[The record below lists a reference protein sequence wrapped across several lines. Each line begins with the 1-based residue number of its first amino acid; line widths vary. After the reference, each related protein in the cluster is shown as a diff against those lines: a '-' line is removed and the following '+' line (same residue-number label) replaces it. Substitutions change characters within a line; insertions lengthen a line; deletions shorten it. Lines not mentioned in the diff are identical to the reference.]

1 MINKIKNIIKVEIN
15 GISLFLFLGNIIGFF
30 FLFVVLFLYF
40 CTGSVLAFDET
51 SLGLFFEVLDKKDI
65 PSLNEVQGELN
76 NKNSIKG
83 LSVTHIVITG
93 TIIGLFLICIYTG
106 MSYISVKYYLEFEPE
121 DVVPLVESATDA
133 VKNVVESS
141 GGFSESKNNS

>member
-1 MINKIKNIIKVEIN
+1 
-15 GISLFLFLGNIIGFF
+15 
-30 FLFVVLFLYF
+30 
-40 CTGSVLAFDET
+40 
-51 SLGLFFEVLDKKDI
+51 
-65 PSLNEVQGELN
+65 
-76 NKNSIKG
+76 
-83 LSVTHIVITG
+83 
-93 TIIGLFLICIYTG
+93 